1 MVITLQTLFIPLVAQ
16 AEEDEKQ
23 EKIPVEVLLAL
34 CSSYS
39 GAVTI
44 LLHDTAL
51 PQPDGRESTVKTE
64 QPTTAGTEFP
74 SAAPDVSKRLLPS
87 LPGGVCN
94 FQSRNI
100 RQPSNG

>member
-23 EKIPVEVLLAL
+23 ERIPVEVLLAL
-34 CSSYS
+34 YSSHS

-51 PQPDGRESTVKTE
+51 PQPDGTRKHCGDRTPGYSTDR
-64 QPTTAGTEFP
+64 
-74 SAAPDVSKRLLPS
+74 APFCSS
-87 LPGGVCN
+87 
-94 FQSRNI
+94 
-100 RQPSNG
+100 